1 MSPATLAP
9 YVLRTLTKYQL
20 QGKLCSLDTLVDEIR
35 VRRSDL
41 RRTVSALHKEGY
53 LDALHM
59 RPTLTGFCIGKSLQ
73 QVALPELRMAP
84 RSCEVAA

>member
-20 QGKLCSLDTLVDEIR
+20 QGRLCSLDILVDEIR

-53 LDALHM
+53 LDVLHM
-59 RPTLTGFCIGKSLQ
+59 RPTLTGFCIGKSLLEIN
-73 QVALPELRMAP
+73 LPELRAASA
-84 RSCEVAA
+84 SCVAAA

>member
-9 YVLRTLTKYQL
+9 YVLRTLTRYQL
-20 QGKLCSLDTLVDEIR
+20 QGRLCSLDLLVDELR

-41 RRTVSALHKEGY
+41 RRTVSALHREGY

-59 RPTLTGFCIGKSLQ
+59 RPTLTGFCIGKSLLN
-73 QVALPELRMAP
+73 VRLPELRAG
-84 RSCEVAA
+84 SAACEAAA